1 LGHLMAFRCR
11 LLFTVSTILAAFVI
25 QATEVALMGTS
36 PLPKVRNRVLVSA
49 LNLRRTIMH
58 ASSSQSQHLRKRNVG
73 SLGVVPRSRC
83 SVVDVDRS
91 GKGSSFASD
100 AKRRK
105 TNAPPSKKDIDMVR
119 TQLGRP
125 PMGKWSV
132 QAYCPSG
139 HPQVLRVHPI
149 AFRKGKATPFPTLF
163 WLTCTH
169 YRQWISRLE
178 ANGTIAKINT
188 MLSENKDMAAL
199 FEKQQEE
206 YRKMRYEAL
215 DEEDL
220 KFLEERPTMKERL
233 MEGGIGGSS
242 SKNRIRCLHE
252 NYAHFLA
259 TGSNIVGE
267 TVSSWGAIP
276 PCSCDCNGRV
286 TMSPQVTFHEQS
298 SEEKIPKST
307 LKNDNNNNERDIE
320 TPHHNDVVD

>member
-1 LGHLMAFRCR
+1 MASRYHR
-11 LLFTVSTILAAFVI
+11 LLLTLVTTFLAASAT

-36 PLPKVRNRVLVSA
+36 PLPIVKNRVLLGS
-49 LNLRRTIMH
+49 LNLRRAIMH
-58 ASSSQSQHLRKRNVG
+58 SSSHSHRRKRNIG

-83 SVVDVDRS
+83 NVFDVDKS
-91 GKGSSFASD
+91 GKVAAFASD
-100 AKRRK
+100 TKKRK
-105 TNAPPSKKDIDMVR
+105 ISAPSKKDKDMVR

-132 QAYCPSG
+132 QAYCSSG

-163 WLTCTH
+163 WLTCPH

-178 ANGTIAKINT
+178 ANGSIAKINN
-188 MLSENKDMAAL
+188 MLSENKDMATL

-233 MEGGIGGSS
+233 MAGGIGGSS

-259 TGSNIVGE
+259 TGSNVVGVRPILNSNYSYLRH
-267 TVSSWGAIP
+267 VSQKF
-276 PCSCDCNGRV
+276 SCHTFSLRKRFRV
-286 TMSPQVTFHEQS
+286 GV
-298 SEEKIPKST
+298 
-307 LKNDNNNNERDIE
+307 
-320 TPHHNDVVD
+320 